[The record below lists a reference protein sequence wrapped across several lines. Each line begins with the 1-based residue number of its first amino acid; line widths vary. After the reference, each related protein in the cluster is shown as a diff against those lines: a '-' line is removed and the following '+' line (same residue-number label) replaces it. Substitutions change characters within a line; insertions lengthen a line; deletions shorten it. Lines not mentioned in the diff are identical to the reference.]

1 MYATLITASARWRG
15 MRMTPKILRALDQLR
30 VTEQKEKVAA

>member
-15 MRMTPKILRALDQLR
+15 VRMTAKILRALDQTR
-30 VTEQKEKVAA
+30 ATEKNEKVAA